1 METTLHI
8 SLRQAATAILLSGCF
23 LMNSQNMESVKK
35 TGENSHDMPVTGI
48 NGTPEGAR
56 VLSMGLLAFSAVH
69 SDGQVSLNWVTR
81 SETDNNFLVERSA
94 DGLTWEAMTLN
105 VEVKSGDA
113 NYYYNCVDP
122 SPYTKEISYYRLK
135 QTDSKGDYPYS
146 DIVAV
151 EMETPTKVKLYP
163 NPVVSY
169 VQIISDSKTT
179 RESTVSFYNMAGH
192 LVKQITGNI
201 NTQLIDVMDLET
213 GNYFAVIDSG
223 TKVSR
228 VQFVKN

>member
-1 METTLHI
+1 MKTTLQI

-23 LMNSQNMESVKK
+23 LMNSQSMAPVSK
-35 TGENSHDMPVTGI
+35 TGENGNYM
-48 NGTPEGAR
+48 PEGAK
-56 VLSMGLLAFSAVH
+56 VHSIGLLLFSAVNNE
-69 SDGQVSLNWVTR
+69 GQVNLTWVTR

-94 DGLTWEAMTLN
+94 DGLTWEVMTLN
-105 VEVKSGDA
+105 VEVKPGDA
-113 NYYYNCVDP
+113 EYYYNCVDP

-135 QTDSKGDYPYS
+135 QTDLKGDYPYS

-151 EMETPTKVKLYP
+151 EMDTPAKVKLYP

-179 RESTVSFYNMAGH
+179 RESTVSFYNTAGH

-201 NTQLIDVMDLET
+201 NTQLIDVTDLET